1 MTHAETLSFT
11 TETSQLLKLMIHS
24 LYSNREIFLR
34 ELVSNASDALDK
46 LRFEGY
52 SDGTLLDGGGEL
64 RIEIE
69 CDPAAHTVTVR
80 DNGIGMSR
88 EEVIA
93 NIGTIARSGTAE
105 FVKAMQDSKTQD
117 ARLIGQFG
125 VGFYSAFIV
134 ADRVTLTT
142 RRAGRPDEDGVRWQS
157 AGEGDY
163 TLETVAAPRGT
174 QIVLHLRDDAHEF
187 ADAWRLKSIIRT
199 YSDHITFPVRMP
211 AAKPV
216 ADEDQSEAETPDAP
230 AWDTVNQA
238 TALWV
243 RPRAQIT
250 QDEYDAFYKQLSYD
264 MQPPLAQLHSR
275 VEGSHEYTA
284 LLFVPSAEPFDLW
297 DRERRHGVRLYV
309 KRVFIMDDAAHLL
322 PAYLRFVR
330 GVIDADDL
338 PLNVSREILQ
348 GSKVVDSIRAGS
360 TRRVLGL
367 LDEMAREDA
376 DKYARFWGLFGRVLK
391 EGVVEDHGNR
401 DRIAALL
408 RFSTTVESAPTVSL
422 ADYVAR
428 MKDGQ
433 KAIYYITADSVAA
446 AAASPH
452 LEALRARGV
461 EVLLL
466 GDRIDEWLVGSLPE
480 FDGKPLQSAAQ
491 ADLKLDELP
500 PAQTDLPPVADADW
514 APTLSALQTALGDVV
529 ESVRLSDRLTE
540 SAVCLVAGKEGL
552 SGNLERL
559 LKSAGQDVPEN
570 KRVLEVNPRHPLL
583 TRVKAG
589 ADAEHV
595 QDWARLLYD
604 QALLAEGGQL
614 EQPAQFVQRM
624 NRLLLGG

>member
-1 MTHAETLSFT
+1 MTHAETLAFT

-105 FVKAMQDSKTQD
+105 FVKALQDSKTQD

-142 RRAGRPDEDGVRWQS
+142 RRAGRPDEAGVRWQS

-174 QIVLHLRDDAHEF
+174 EIVLHLRDDAHEF

-216 ADEDQSEAETPDAP
+216 ADDDQPEAETTDAP
-230 AWDTVNQA
+230 DWDTVNQA
-238 TALWV
+238 TALWA
-243 RPRAQIT
+243 RPRAEIA
-250 QDEYDAFYKQLSYD
+250 QDEYDAFYKQISYD

-275 VEGSHEYTA
+275 IEGSHEYTA

-348 GSKVVDSIRAGS
+348 GSRVVDSIRAGS

-376 DKYARFWGLFGRVLK
+376 DKYARFWNLFGRVLK

-408 RFSTTVESAPTVSL
+408 RFSTTAESAPTVSL

-466 GDRIDEWLVGSLPE
+466 GDRIDEWLVESLPE
-480 FDGKPLQSAAQ
+480 FDGKPLQSVAK
-491 ADLKLDELP
+491 ADLNLDELGTA
-500 PAQTDLPPVADADW
+500 PADLPPVADADW
-514 APTLSALQTALGDVV
+514 APTVSALQTALKDVV
-529 ESVRLSDRLTE
+529 EAVRLSSRLTE
-540 SAVCLVAGKEGL
+540 SPACLVSGKDAM

-559 LKSAGQDVPEN
+559 LKSAGQAVPDS
-570 KRVLEVNPRHPLL
+570 KRVLEINPHHPLL
-583 TRVKAG
+583 ARVKAG
-589 ADAEHV
+589 ADAAHV
-595 QDWARLLYD
+595 DDWARLLYD

>member
-1 MTHAETLSFT
+1 MATATVETLQFQAETK
-11 TETSQLLKLMIHS
+11 QLLDLMIHS
-24 LYSNREIFLR
+24 LYSNKEIFLR
-34 ELVSNASDALDK
+34 ELISNASDALDR
-46 LRFEGY
+46 LRFEAV
-52 SDGTLLDGGGEL
+52 TKPEL
-64 RIEIE
+64 MEGDEKLEIRIDADREHRTITI
-69 CDPAAHTVTVR
+69 H

-88 EEVIA
+88 DEVVT
-93 NIGTIARSGTAE
+93 NIGTIAKSGTRELVERIKKGESKQSIAE
-105 FVKAMQDSKTQD
+105 
-117 ARLIGQFG
+117 LIGQFG

-142 RRAGRPDEDGVRWQS
+142 RRAGRPDDEGVRWQS

-163 TLETVAAPRGT
+163 TLEPVSAPRGT
-174 QIVLHLRDDAHEF
+174 EIVLHLRDDAHEF

-216 ADEDQSEAETPDAP
+216 ADEDQSEAETTDAP

-243 RPRAQIT
+243 RPRAEIT

-433 KAIYYITADSVAA
+433 KAIYY
-446 AAASPH
+446 
-452 LEALRARGV
+452 
-461 EVLLL
+461 
-466 GDRIDEWLVGSLPE
+466 
-480 FDGKPLQSAAQ
+480 
-491 ADLKLDELP
+491 
-500 PAQTDLPPVADADW
+500 
-514 APTLSALQTALGDVV
+514 
-529 ESVRLSDRLTE
+529 
-540 SAVCLVAGKEGL
+540 
-552 SGNLERL
+552 
-559 LKSAGQDVPEN
+559 
-570 KRVLEVNPRHPLL
+570 
-583 TRVKAG
+583 
-589 ADAEHV
+589 
-595 QDWARLLYD
+595 
-604 QALLAEGGQL
+604 
-614 EQPAQFVQRM
+614 
-624 NRLLLGG
+624 

>member
-1 MTHAETLSFT
+1 MTHAETLAFT

-52 SDGTLLDGGGEL
+52 REGTLLDGGGEL

-105 FVKAMQDSKTQD
+105 FLKTLQENQTPD

-142 RRAGRPDEDGVRWQS
+142 RRAGRPDDEGVRWQS
-157 AGEGDY
+157 AGEGEY
-163 TLETVAAPRGT
+163 TLEAVAAPRGT

-211 AAKPV
+211 AAKP
-216 ADEDQSEAETPDAP
+216 AGDDETPETDAADAP

-243 RPRAQIT
+243 RPRAEIT

-264 MQPPLAQLHSR
+264 GEPPLAQLHSR

-322 PAYLRFVR
+322 PTYLRFVR

-348 GSKVVDSIRAGS
+348 GSKTVDSIRAGC

-367 LDEMAREDA
+367 LDDMARDDA
-376 DKYARFWGLFGRVLK
+376 DKYQRFWGLFGRVLK
-391 EGVVEDHGNR
+391 EGVVEDHANR
-401 DRIAALL
+401 ERIAALL
-408 RFSTTVESAPTVSL
+408 RFSSTAESAPTVSL
-422 ADYVAR
+422 TDYVAR

-433 KAIYYITADSVAA
+433 KAIYYLTADSVAA

-452 LEALRARGV
+452 LEALKARGV

-466 GDRIDEWLVGSLPE
+466 GDRIDEWLVGSLHE
-480 FDGKPLQSAAQ
+480 FDGKPLQSAAS
-491 ADLKLDELP
+491 ADLQLDELP
-500 PAQTDLPPVADADW
+500 PAQTELPPVEDTDW
-514 APTLSALQTALGDVV
+514 APTISALQNALKDVV
-529 ESVRLSDRLTE
+529 ETVRLSDRLTE
-540 SAVCLVAGKEGL
+540 SPVCLVAGKAAM
-552 SGNLERL
+552 SGTLERL
-559 LKSAGQDVPEN
+559 LKSAGQEVPEN

-583 TRVKAG
+583 ARVRAG

-595 QDWARLLYD
+595 EDWARLLYE
-604 QALLAEGGQL
+604 QGLLAEGGQL

-624 NRLLLGG
+624 NRLLLGA